1 VQIYCKNP
9 FCTLAFFCGFCYNNN
24 KGKMI
29 RKNYDGRKTAMGYI
43 HQKLDSQMTALS
55 ASRLVARGQGLP
67 FFGKKAGFL
76 GIYKR

>member
-1 VQIYCKNP
+1 
-9 FCTLAFFCGFCYNNN
+9 
-24 KGKMI
+24 MI

-55 ASRLVARGQGLP
+55 ASRLVARGQGTP

-76 GIYKR
+76 AIYKR